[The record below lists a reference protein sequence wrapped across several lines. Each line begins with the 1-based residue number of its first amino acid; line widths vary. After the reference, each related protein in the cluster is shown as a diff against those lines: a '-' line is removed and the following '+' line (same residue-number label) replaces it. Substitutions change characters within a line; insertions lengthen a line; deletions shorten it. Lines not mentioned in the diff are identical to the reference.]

1 MEVVCIGQRVGLLL
15 LRSLWE
21 LQAHLAGVES
31 GGHGL
36 NKVKEAEIRLG
47 VWGALSV
54 THRDLCRLRE

>member
-1 MEVVCIGQRVGLLL
+1 MYRAEGWTITAQIAMGTPGSPGGGRV
-15 LRSLWE
+15 R
-21 LQAHLAGVES
+21 
-31 GGHGL
+31 GHGL